1 MIMPQEEAFGFRDI
15 WELIYLHQLEGITLY
30 EKSQWQK

>member
-1 MIMPQEEAFGFRDI
+1 MIMPQEEAFGFRDN
-15 WELIYLHQLEGITLY
+15 LGADLLHQLEGITLY